1 MIKGLTTALV
11 AAALSLGATSFGAA
25 PVIFNIPDV
34 TVGDLDS
41 PNCVGTGANFFVF
54 TGAFNLDAAVS
65 DADTPVA
72 NLLWSFA
79 EADDIADQDS
89 INPQQWYT
97 VNGKNP
103 ILVGSAAIVADDLA
117 GNPAAKAP
125 GVNELRSVNPSVA
138 IRDIV
143 LSPLSGS
150 PPFNPTPAQLA
161 EHAAGKVMR
170 FYVTDGTNVA
180 TKEIVINSV
189 DNVCDSASG
198 GSLLGNVSTDTFD
211 TVPSGWQTLIA
222 TPSTSDPS
230 FGSIVARNYDA
241 VNKAITVRLN
251 ADTGSIGLSR
261 TGSWMTTDAYS
272 LSTMP
277 YSTVGASNF
286 VRSKW
291 FVYGTKIGA
300 STLPATR
307 MQLHINFVQA
317 ATLEVFSGNGA
328 GTVGVRGDELGPEIQ
343 PSQDPNNPSMYRS
356 DFNPIDVPALAGTA
370 ITRHF
375 IVDASKLSDA
385 GTIGL
390 TESVIGTIPN
400 TAVSWTPI
408 TTLAPSGSDAGGLK
422 ITGNDAVGFANLTRF
437 SYLQNVLSGR
447 PGTYDFAAGPTK
459 TEGTFGVT
467 LDSTAFNNEPNG
479 TFVGG
484 SKVGIAIASFSPG
497 AVLTS
502 RPRVEAGKQYQLR
515 YHLTSNVSTA
525 VQPQIR
531 LQVATGDNTYA
542 QKFEMGGAIAG
553 GAPSRAISQQTMP
566 GIGTQNPQR
575 NLPETNGGYYELMIA
590 TPLSLAIRPD
600 ASGTLQQRMPT
611 WFIFAGQGVTD
622 PVGGYT
628 NQSGELA
635 TIPALNG
642 RDLRPSVGLLDSL
655 TFTGDAQPLAEA
667 GRFSVDSIVISSSP
681 LVEDGSPQ

>member
-1 MIKGLTTALV
+1 MIKGLLTALV
-11 AAALSLGATSFGAA
+11 AGALSLSATSFGAA

-54 TGAFNLDAAVS
+54 TGAFNLDDHVN
-65 DADTPVA
+65 DADTPKA

-89 INPQQWYT
+89 INPQQWYQ
-97 VNGKNP
+97 VNGKDP

-117 GNPAAKAP
+117 GNPAALAP
-125 GVNELRSVNPSVA
+125 GAKELRSVNPNIA

-143 LSPLSGS
+143 LSPLAGS
-150 PPFNPTPAQLA
+150 PPFSPTPAQLT

-170 FYVTDGTNVA
+170 FYVSDGTNVA
-180 TKEIVINSV
+180 TSEILINSI
-189 DNVCDSASG
+189 DNVCDNASG
-198 GSLLGNVSTDTFD
+198 GSALGNVSIDTFD
-211 TVPSGWQTLIA
+211 TAPTGWQVLIA
-222 TPSTSDPS
+222 TPKNTDPS
-230 FGSIVARNYDA
+230 FGSIVSRTYDA

-251 ADTGSIGLSR
+251 ADTGSVGLSR

-291 FVYGTKIGA
+291 YVYGTKLGTG

-343 PSQDPNNPSMYRS
+343 PSLDPNNPSMYRS
-356 DFNPIDVPALAGTA
+356 DLNPIDVPALAGTA

-390 TESVIGTIPN
+390 TESVIGTIP
-400 TAVSWTPI
+400 TSALSWTPI
-408 TTLAPSGSDAGGLK
+408 TTLAVSGSDAGGLK
-422 ITGNDAVGFANLTRF
+422 ITGNETPGYAGILRF
-437 SYLQNVLSGR
+437 SYLQNVLDGR
-447 PGTYDFAAGPTK
+447 PGTYDYAAGPVK

-467 LDSTAFNNEPNG
+467 LDSTAFNNEPNA

-502 RPRVEAGKQYQLR
+502 RPRVAAGKQYRMR
-515 YHLTSNVSTA
+515 YHLSSNISTA

-542 QKFEMGGAIAG
+542 QKFEMGGALAG

-566 GIGTQNPQR
+566 GIGTQN
-575 NLPETNGGYYELMIA
+575 TGGFYDLMIA

-600 ASGTLQQRMPT
+600 VAGTIQQRMPT
-611 WFIFAGQGVTD
+611 WFIFAAQGVTD
-622 PVGGYT
+622 PPGGYT
-628 NQSGELA
+628 NQPSELA
-635 TIPALNG
+635 TTPALNG

-655 TFTGDAQPLAEA
+655 TFTGDNQPLGEA
-667 GRFSVDSIVISSSP
+667 GRFTVDSIAISESP
-681 LVEDGSPQ
+681 LVEDGSVQ

>member
-1 MIKGLTTALV
+1 MIKGLITALV
-11 AAALSLGATSFGAA
+11 AGALSLSATSFGAA

-54 TGAFNLDAAVS
+54 TGAFNLDDSVS

-72 NLLWSFA
+72 NLLWSFS

-89 INPQQWYT
+89 INPQQWYQ
-97 VNGKNP
+97 VNGKDP

-117 GNPAAKAP
+117 GNPAALAP
-125 GVNELRSVNPSVA
+125 GANELRSVDPNIS

-143 LSPLSGS
+143 LSPLSG
-150 PPFNPTPAQLA
+150 PPFNPTAAQLA

-170 FYVTDGTNVA
+170 FYVSDGTNVA
-180 TKEIVINSV
+180 TKEILINSV

-198 GSLLGNVSTDTFD
+198 GSALGNVSIDTFD
-211 TVPSGWQTLIA
+211 TAPTGWQTLIA
-222 TPSTSDPS
+222 TPANTDPS

-261 TGSWMTTDAYS
+261 TGSWTTTDAYS

-277 YSTVGASNF
+277 YSSVGANNF

-291 FVYGTKIGA
+291 YVYGTKLGSA

-317 ATLEVFSGNGA
+317 STLEVFSGNGA

-343 PSQDPNNPSMYRS
+343 PSLDPNNPSMYRS
-356 DFNPIDVPALAGTA
+356 DFNPIDVPALAGTG

-422 ITGNDAVGFANLTRF
+422 ITGNDAPGFASLTRF
-437 SYLQNVLSGR
+437 SYLQNVLDGR
-447 PGTYDFAAGPTK
+447 PGTYDYNAGPTK
-459 TEGTFGVT
+459 AEGTFGVT
-467 LDSTAFNNEPNG
+467 LDSTAFNNEPNA

-497 AVLTS
+497 AILTN
-502 RPRVEAGKQYQLR
+502 RPRVEAGKQYQIR
-515 YHLTSNVSTA
+515 YHLSSNISTA

-542 QKFEMGGAIAG
+542 QKFEMGGALAG

-566 GIGTQNPQR
+566 GIGTQNPQK
-575 NLPETNGGYYELMIA
+575 NGVETNGGYYDLMIA
-590 TPLSLAIRPD
+590 TPLSSAIRPD
-600 ASGTLQQRMPT
+600 VVGTLEQRMPT

-628 NQSGELA
+628 NQTGELA
-635 TIPALNG
+635 TVPALNG

-655 TFTGDAQPLAEA
+655 TFTGDAQPLGEA
-667 GRFSVDSIVISSSP
+667 GRFSVDSIVTSSSP